1 MVRAFLYVGKGIE
14 VQFYFR
20 LCSICCVYPP
30 VYPPVGPVLM
40 CLVGPIY
47 FNGATIF
54 INASEKHINI
64 GVK

>member
-1 MVRAFLYVGKGIE
+1 MESKFSFIFGCVLSVA
-14 VQFYFR
+14 
-20 LCSICCVYPP
+20 SILRFIPL
-30 VYPPVGPVLM
+30 VGPVLM

-47 FNGATIF
+47 FSGATIF